1 MCRWSKASDH
11 FKSRNSSYTRV
22 GTFVAALLEARAR
35 SATDASRFAT
45 ACFAS
50 IAPRAGK
57 RLPLAALMSLLA
69 VASPAA
75 AEGLIMG
82 FGATGKFGVLKDQAV
97 LDAVP
102 PDADATFNFL
112 SPSMDG
118 VMQPARRQPRREV
131 LAAIHDT
138 ALRYAGDPALRSAN
152 MSVTDW
158 VFFFQANVEIESGYN
173 HAALSNKGAIGLGQ
187 LMPGTAAKL
196 GVNPRDMHQNLD
208 GSARYL
214 LMLLGQFSRPELALA
229 GYNAGPGAVQKHR
242 GIPPYRETT
251 GHVAKVMAVFNRLK
265 GESI

>member
-1 MCRWSKASDH
+1 MRATGRP
-11 FKSRNSSYTRV
+11 KSNNSSYASV
-22 GTFVAALLEARAR
+22 GRFVPALP
-35 SATDASRFAT
+35 
-45 ACFAS
+45 C
-50 IAPRAGK
+50 AGK
-57 RLPLAALMSLLA
+57 RVPIAALIGLLA
-69 VASPAA
+69 LASPAA

-82 FGATGKFGVLKDQAV
+82 FGATGKFGVLKDQAS
-97 LDAVP
+97 LHAVP
-102 PDADATFNFL
+102 TDAGGTFNFL

-118 VMQPARRQPRREV
+118 VKQPARRRPRREV

-214 LMLLGQFSRPELALA
+214 LMLLGQFRRPELALA

-242 GIPPYRETT
+242 GIPPYQETK